1 MTKSNTHKAGRHF
14 LQVPGPTNIP
24 DRVLQAMAF
33 PAMDH
38 RGPDFQNLSNNILK
52 KVKLIFKSEDPV
64 VIFPSAGTGAMEA
77 SLANTLSEGDK
88 VLMFETGHFATEW
101 CQAARRYKLDVD
113 FVPGDWRTGVDPKI
127 VEKKLNED
135 KNHEI
140 KAVLVTHNE
149 TSTGIKSQV
158 EEVRKAI
165 DSAKHPALFLV
176 DTISSLGSYNYDH
189 QKWKVDVTVG
199 GSQKGLMCP
208 PGLSFNAISPKA
220 LEAYKKSNLT
230 KSYFDW
236 GQMLENN
243 KNGFY
248 PYTPAVNLLYALNEA
263 VDMLLE
269 EGLENVFKRHKR
281 HADATRIAVETW
293 GLEILAKNPIERSDS
308 ITAIMTPE
316 GHDSDSLRK
325 IIYDNYNMSLGTGL
339 NKVKG
344 RVFRIGHMGDLN
356 DLTLAGT
363 LSGVEMGLSQS
374 GIPFKKG
381 GVMAALDFLS
391 KEWAISLGCL
401 S

>member
-1 MTKSNTHKAGRHF
+1 MTNSNTYKAGRHF

-38 RGPDFQNLSNNILK
+38 RGPDFQNLSNSILK

-88 VLMFETGHFATEW
+88 ILMFETGHFATEW

-165 DSAKHPALFLV
+165 DSAKHPALFMV

-316 GHDSDSLRK
+316 GHDSDNLRK
-325 IIYDNYNMSLGTGL
+325 LIYDRYNMSLGTGL

-344 RVFRIGHMGDLN
+344 RVFRIGHMGDLS

-391 KEWAISLGCL
+391 K
-401 S
+401 

>member
-1 MTKSNTHKAGRHF
+1 MIKSNTHKAGRHF

-38 RGPDFQNLSNNILK
+38 RGPDFQNLSINILK
-52 KVKLIFKSEDPV
+52 KIKLIFKSEDPV

-88 VLMFETGHFATEW
+88 ILMFETGHFATEW
-101 CQAARRYKLDVD
+101 CQAARRYKLNVD
-113 FVPGDWRTGVDPKI
+113 FVPGDWRTGADPKI
-127 VEKKLNED
+127 VEKKLRED

-165 DSAKHPALFLV
+165 DSTNHPALFMV

-220 LEAYKKSNLT
+220 LDAYKKSNLT

-243 KNGFY
+243 KSGFY

-281 HADATRIAVETW
+281 HADATRVAVETW

-308 ITAIMTPE
+308 ITAIMVPD
-316 GHDSDSLRK
+316 GHDSDNLRK

-344 RVFRIGHMGDLN
+344 KVFRIGHIGDLN

-363 LSGVEMGLSQS
+363 LSGVEMGLKQS

-381 GVMAALDFLS
+381 GIMAALDFLS
-391 KEWAISLGCL
+391 K
-401 S
+401 

>member
-1 MTKSNTHKAGRHF
+1 MTRSNIYKAGRHF

-165 DSAKHPALFLV
+165 DSTKHPALFLV

-391 KEWAISLGCL
+391 K
-401 S
+401 

>member
-1 MTKSNTHKAGRHF
+1 MTNSNTYKAGRHF

-38 RGPDFQNLSNNILK
+38 RGPDFQNLSNSILK

-88 VLMFETGHFATEW
+88 ILMFETGHFATEW

-165 DSAKHPALFLV
+165 DSAKHPALFMV

-316 GHDSDSLRK
+316 GHDSDHLRK

-344 RVFRIGHMGDLN
+344 RVFRIGHLGDLN

-363 LSGVEMGLSQS
+363 LSGVEMGLNQS

-391 KEWAISLGCL
+391 K
-401 S
+401 

>member
-38 RGPDFQNLSNNILK
+38 RGPDFQNLSNSILK
-52 KVKLIFKSEDPV
+52 KIKLIFKSEDPV

-77 SLANTLSEGDK
+77 SLANTLSQGDK
-88 VLMFETGHFATEW
+88 ILMFETGHFATEW

-113 FVPGDWRTGVDPKI
+113 FVPGDWRTGADPKI
-127 VEKKLNED
+127 VEKKLSED

-140 KAVLVTHNE
+140 KAVLITHNE

-158 EEVRKAI
+158 EEIRKAI
-165 DSAKHPALFLV
+165 DSTNHPALFMV

-293 GLEILAKNPIERSDS
+293 GLEILAKDPIERSDS
-308 ITAIMTPE
+308 ITAIMVPD
-316 GHDSDSLRK
+316 GYDSDNLRK
-325 IIYDNYNMSLGTGL
+325 IIFDNYNMSLGTGL

-344 RVFRIGHMGDLN
+344 KVFRIGHMGDLN

-363 LSGVEMGLSQS
+363 LAGVEMGLKQS

-381 GVMAALDFLS
+381 GIMAALDFLS
-391 KEWAISLGCL
+391 K
-401 S
+401 

>member
-1 MTKSNTHKAGRHF
+1 MTNSNIYKAGRHF

-38 RGPDFQNLSNNILK
+38 RGPDFQNLSNRILK

-88 VLMFETGHFATEW
+88 ILMFETGHFATEW

-113 FVPGDWRTGVDPKI
+113 FVPGDWRTGVDPRI

-165 DSAKHPALFLV
+165 DSTKHPALFMV

-316 GHDSDSLRK
+316 GHDSDNLRK

-344 RVFRIGHMGDLN
+344 RVFRIGHLGDLN

-363 LSGVEMGLSQS
+363 LSGVEMGLNQS

-391 KEWAISLGCL
+391 K
-401 S
+401 

>member
-1 MTKSNTHKAGRHF
+1 MTKSNTYKAGRHF
-14 LQVPGPTNIP
+14 LSVPGPTNIP

-52 KVKLIFKSEDPV
+52 KIKLIFKSEDPV

-77 SLANTLSEGDK
+77 SLANTLNEGDK
-88 VLMFETGHFATEW
+88 ILMFETGHFATEW
-101 CQAARRYKLDVD
+101 CQAARRYKLNVD
-113 FVPGDWRTGVDPKI
+113 FVPGDWRTGADPKI
-127 VEKKLNED
+127 VEKKLRED

-158 EEVRKAI
+158 AEVRKAI
-165 DSAKHPALFLV
+165 DSTNHPALFMV
-176 DTISSLGSYNYDH
+176 DTISSLGSYNYEH

-199 GSQKGLMCP
+199 GSQKGLMSP

-243 KNGFY
+243 KGGFY
-248 PYTPAVNLLYALNEA
+248 PYTPAVNLMYALNEA

-281 HADATRIAVETW
+281 HADATRIAVEAW

-308 ITAIMTPE
+308 ITAIMVPD
-316 GHDSDSLRK
+316 GYDSDSLRK

-344 RVFRIGHMGDLN
+344 KVFRIGHMGDLN

-363 LSGVEMGLSQS
+363 LSGVEMGLKQS

-391 KEWAISLGCL
+391 K
-401 S
+401 

>member
-1 MTKSNTHKAGRHF
+1 MTNSNTYKAGRHF

-38 RGPDFQNLSNNILK
+38 RGPDFQNLSNSILK

-88 VLMFETGHFATEW
+88 ILMFETGHFATEW

-165 DSAKHPALFLV
+165 DSAKHPALFMV

-316 GHDSDSLRK
+316 GHDSDNLRK

-344 RVFRIGHMGDLN
+344 RVFRIGHLGDLN

-363 LSGVEMGLSQS
+363 LSGVEMGLNQS

-391 KEWAISLGCL
+391 E
-401 S
+401 

>member
-1 MTKSNTHKAGRHF
+1 MTKSNIYKAGRHF
-14 LQVPGPTNIP
+14 LSVPGPTNIP

-38 RGPDFQNLSNNILK
+38 RGPDFQNLSNNVLK
-52 KVKLIFKSEDPV
+52 KIKLIFKSEDPV

-88 VLMFETGHFATEW
+88 ILMFETGHFATEW
-101 CQAARRYKLDVD
+101 CQAARRYKLNVD
-113 FVPGDWRTGVDPKI
+113 FIPGDWRTGADPKI
-127 VEKKLNED
+127 VEKKLRED

-158 EEVRKAI
+158 EEVRKTI
-165 DSAKHPALFLV
+165 DITNHPALFMV
-176 DTISSLGSYNYDH
+176 DTISSLGSYDYNH

-208 PGLSFNAISPKA
+208 PGLSFNAISTKA

-248 PYTPAVNLLYALNEA
+248 PYTPAVNLMYALNEA

-281 HADATRIAVETW
+281 HADATRIAVEAW
-293 GLEILAKNPIERSDS
+293 GLEILARNPVERSDS
-308 ITAIMTPE
+308 ITAIMVPD
-316 GHDSDSLRK
+316 GHDSDKLRK

-344 RVFRIGHMGDLN
+344 KVFRIGHMGDLN

-363 LSGVEMGLSQS
+363 LSGVEMGLKQS

-381 GVMAALDFLS
+381 GIMAALDFLS
-391 KEWAISLGCL
+391 K
-401 S
+401 

>member
-1 MTKSNTHKAGRHF
+1 MIKSNSHKAGRHF

-38 RGPDFQNLSNNILK
+38 RGPDFQNLSFNVLK
-52 KVKLIFKSEDPV
+52 KIKLIFKSEDPV

-88 VLMFETGHFATEW
+88 ILMFETGHFATEW
-101 CQAARRYKLDVD
+101 CQAARRYRLDVD
-113 FVPGDWRTGVDPKI
+113 FIPGDWRTGADPKI
-127 VEKKLNED
+127 VEKKLSED
-135 KNHEI
+135 KNHKI

-165 DSAKHPALFLV
+165 DSTNHPALFMV

-220 LEAYKKSNLT
+220 LEAYKKSKIT

-236 GQMLENN
+236 GQMLDNN

-269 EGLENVFKRHKR
+269 EGLESVFKRHKR
-281 HADATRIAVETW
+281 HADATRIAVEAW
-293 GLEILAKNPIERSDS
+293 GLEILARNPIERSDS
-308 ITAIMTPE
+308 ITAIMVPD
-316 GHDSDSLRK
+316 GHDSDNLRK

-344 RVFRIGHMGDLN
+344 KVFRIGHMGDLN

-363 LSGVEMGLSQS
+363 LSGVEMGLKQS

-381 GVMAALDFLS
+381 GIMAALDFLS
-391 KEWAISLGCL
+391 K
-401 S
+401 

>member
-1 MTKSNTHKAGRHF
+1 MLKSNTHKAGRHF

-38 RGPDFQNLSNNILK
+38 RGPDFQNLSFNVLK
-52 KVKLIFKSEDPV
+52 KIKLIFKSEDPV

-88 VLMFETGHFATEW
+88 ILMFETGHFATEW

-113 FVPGDWRTGVDPKI
+113 FIPGDWRTGADPKI
-127 VEKKLNED
+127 VEKKLSED

-165 DSAKHPALFLV
+165 DSTNHPALFMV

-220 LEAYKKSNLT
+220 LEAYKKSKIT

-236 GQMLENN
+236 GQMLDNN

-269 EGLENVFKRHKR
+269 EGLESVFKRHKR
-281 HADATRIAVETW
+281 HADATRIAVEAW
-293 GLEILAKNPIERSDS
+293 GLEILARNPIERSDS
-308 ITAIMTPE
+308 ITAIMVPD
-316 GHDSDSLRK
+316 GHDSDNLRK

-344 RVFRIGHMGDLN
+344 KVFRIGHMGDLN

-363 LSGVEMGLSQS
+363 LSGVEMGLKKS
-374 GIPFKKG
+374 GIPFNKG
-381 GVMAALDFLS
+381 GIMAALDFLS
-391 KEWAISLGCL
+391 K
-401 S
+401 

>member
-1 MTKSNTHKAGRHF
+1 MTNSNIYKAGRHF

-88 VLMFETGHFATEW
+88 ILMFETGHFATEW

-165 DSAKHPALFLV
+165 DSAKHPALFMV

-316 GHDSDSLRK
+316 GHDSDNLRK

-344 RVFRIGHMGDLN
+344 RVFRIGHLGDLN

-363 LSGVEMGLSQS
+363 LSGVEMGLNQS

-391 KEWAISLGCL
+391 K
-401 S
+401 

>member
-1 MTKSNTHKAGRHF
+1 MTNSNIYKAGRHF

-38 RGPDFQNLSNNILK
+38 RGPDFQNLSNSILK

-88 VLMFETGHFATEW
+88 ILMFETGHFATEW

-165 DSAKHPALFLV
+165 DSAKHPALFMV

-308 ITAIMTPE
+308 ITAIMTPA
-316 GHDSDSLRK
+316 GHDSDNLRK

-344 RVFRIGHMGDLN
+344 RVFRIGHLGDLN

-363 LSGVEMGLSQS
+363 LSGVEMGLNQS

-391 KEWAISLGCL
+391 K
-401 S
+401 

>member
-1 MTKSNTHKAGRHF
+1 MTKSNTYKAGRHF
-14 LQVPGPTNIP
+14 LSVPGPTNIP
-24 DRVLQAMAF
+24 DRVLRAMSF

-38 RGPDFQNLSNNILK
+38 RGPDFQNLSTNILK
-52 KVKLIFKSEDPV
+52 KIKLIFKSEDPV

-88 VLMFETGHFATEW
+88 ILMFETGHFATEW
-101 CQAARRYKLDVD
+101 CQAARRYKLNVD
-113 FVPGDWRTGVDPKI
+113 FVPGDWRTGADPKI
-127 VEKKLNED
+127 VEKKLRED

-140 KAVLVTHNE
+140 KAVLITHNE

-165 DSAKHPALFLV
+165 DSTNHPALFMV

-199 GSQKGLMCP
+199 GSQKGLMSP
-208 PGLSFNAISPKA
+208 PGLSFNAISAKA

-243 KNGFY
+243 KSGFY
-248 PYTPAVNLLYALNEA
+248 PYTPAVNLFYALNEA

-269 EGLENVFKRHKR
+269 EGLENVFKRHRR

-308 ITAIMTPE
+308 ITAIMVPD
-316 GHDSDSLRK
+316 GHDSDNLRK

-344 RVFRIGHMGDLN
+344 KVFRIGHMGDLN

-363 LSGVEMGLSQS
+363 LSGVEMGLKQS

-381 GVMAALDFLS
+381 GIMAALDFLS
-391 KEWAISLGCL
+391 K
-401 S
+401 

>member
-1 MTKSNTHKAGRHF
+1 MLKSNTHKAGRHF

-38 RGPDFQNLSNNILK
+38 RGPDFQNLSFNVLK
-52 KVKLIFKSEDPV
+52 KIKLIFKSEDPV

-88 VLMFETGHFATEW
+88 ILMFETGHFATEW
-101 CQAARRYKLDVD
+101 CQAARRYRLDVD
-113 FVPGDWRTGVDPKI
+113 FIPGDWRTGADPKI
-127 VEKKLNED
+127 VEKKLSED
-135 KNHEI
+135 KNHKI

-165 DSAKHPALFLV
+165 DSSNHPALFMV
-176 DTISSLGSYNYDH
+176 DTISSLGSYNYEH

-220 LEAYKKSNLT
+220 LEAYKKSKIT

-236 GQMLENN
+236 GQMLDNN

-269 EGLENVFKRHKR
+269 EGLESVFKRHKR
-281 HADATRIAVETW
+281 HADATRIAVEAW
-293 GLEILAKNPIERSDS
+293 GLEILARNPIERSDS
-308 ITAIMTPE
+308 ITAIMVPD
-316 GHDSDSLRK
+316 GHDSDNLRK

-344 RVFRIGHMGDLN
+344 KVFRIGHMGDLN

-363 LSGVEMGLSQS
+363 LSGVEMGLKKS
-374 GIPFKKG
+374 GIPFNKG
-381 GVMAALDFLS
+381 GIMAALDFLS
-391 KEWAISLGCL
+391 K
-401 S
+401 

>member
-1 MTKSNTHKAGRHF
+1 MTNSNTYKAGRHF

-38 RGPDFQNLSNNILK
+38 RGPDFQNLSNSILK

-88 VLMFETGHFATEW
+88 ILMFETGHFATEW

-165 DSAKHPALFLV
+165 DSTKHPALFMV

-316 GHDSDSLRK
+316 GHDSDNLRK

-344 RVFRIGHMGDLN
+344 RVFRIGHLGDLN

-363 LSGVEMGLSQS
+363 LSGVEMGLNQS

-391 KEWAISLGCL
+391 K
-401 S
+401 